1 MSDARLEEADAVTD
15 TAVSGAVFVGMAVI
29 DSRRETLKLLEASPP
44 MFVLP
49 RDDLLPVLVPAISAS
64 SVLDCMMG
72 FFASSSLA
80 EIAPGLA
87 TYLAVG
93 HAPVRLLV
101 SPIISAADQ
110 AALRDGLDPVIL
122 IERHFEG
129 SLPDVDALSRHTLAC
144 LAWLIREHRLDMRF
158 AFLKDG
164 LFHPKVWLLNI
175 AGQRLTFHGS
185 SNMTGS
191 GLGRNKEQM
200 ALARAWMD
208 PCQAAT
214 ERRLRDEFV
223 ELWDGDDDDCVVV
236 KLPRALEEQLLRIY
250 GSGNRPT
257 EAEATDLWRRAKRRP
272 EAQIEPV
279 AIHDLETA
287 TMTGFRIPDWLSW
300 REGPFAHQGLAV
312 DAWLAADGRGILA
325 MATGSGKTLTSL
337 VACHE
342 LRARTGPLLIVIAA
356 PYIPLVMQW
365 CDEARLFG
373 IEPRNLSAGGGPA
386 ARRREIADAGRRL
399 ALGLSDTE
407 VLVVSH
413 DTLTDPAL
421 ASALTRLS
429 IPCVLIADEMHN
441 LGSPR
446 FLKSPPD
453 FFDYRLGLSATP
465 IRQYDPEGTHKLFD
479 FFGPPCFE
487 FSLEDAIGVCLVP
500 YDYYVHRV
508 ELYAEEMEEFRDLS
522 EKIRRLG
529 WKIEANI
536 DDPLLE
542 DLLRRR
548 RLIVERARG
557 KIDALATLIE
567 RVPKADIRYDLV
579 YATDKGPGQLDDV
592 NALLRERGLLF
603 HQLTA
608 EETSDRGVVTRI
620 LDSFQRGE
628 IQVLTAK
635 RVLDE
640 GVNVPEIKRAFIL
653 ASTTVERQ
661 WVQRRGRIL
670 RRCDAIGKDHGVIHD
685 FVVMPPREL
694 VADADAR
701 QLVRGE
707 LKRVEEFARLAR
719 NYGAADG
726 PLRML
731 NEMQAWCTY
740 F

>member
-1 MSDARLEEADAVTD
+1 M
-15 TAVSGAVFVGMAVI
+15 GVI
-29 DSRRETLKLLEASPP
+29 DGKRQALAALEAAPP

-49 RDDLLPVLVPAISAS
+49 RDDLLPTLIPAIGSS

-80 EIAPGLA
+80 DIAPGLA
-87 TYLAVG
+87 TFLAAG
-93 HAPVRLLV
+93 SASMRLLV
-101 SPIISAADQ
+101 SPFISATDQ
-110 AALRDGLDPVIL
+110 AALCEGLDPNALV
-122 IERHFEG
+122 EQQFENA
-129 SLPDVDALSRHTLAC
+129 LPDADALARHTLTC
-144 LAWLIREHRLDMRF
+144 LAWLIRERRLDMRF
-158 AFLKDG
+158 AFLKEG

-175 AGQRLTFHGS
+175 EGQRLTFHGS
-185 SNMTGS
+185 SNMTGA

-208 PCQAAT
+208 PYQAAI
-214 ERRLRDEFV
+214 EQRLRDEFI
-223 ELWDGDDDDCVVV
+223 ELWDGDDPDCVVV
-236 KLPRALEEQLLRIY
+236 KLPRALEEGLLKTY
-250 GSGNRPT
+250 ASGNRPT
-257 EAEATDLWRRAKRRP
+257 EAESTELWERARRGARP
-272 EAQIEPV
+272 QARSREPEN
-279 AIHDLETA
+279 INSESES
-287 TMTGFRIPDWLSW
+287 GFRIPEWLRW
-300 REGPFAHQGLAV
+300 RDGPFGHQGKAV
-312 DAWLAADGRGILA
+312 DAWIAADSRGILA

-373 IEPRNLSAGGGPA
+373 VEPRNLTAAGGPA
-386 ARRREIADAGRRL
+386 ARRREIADAGRRI

-413 DTLTDPAL
+413 DTLTDPGF
-421 ASALTRLS
+421 ASAATRLS
-429 IPCVLIADEMHN
+429 VPRVLIADEMHN
-441 LGSPR
+441 LGGPG
-446 FLKSPPD
+446 FLKNPPE
-453 FFDYRLGLSATP
+453 FFEYRLGLSATP
-465 IRQYDPEGTHKLFD
+465 IRQYDPEGTDKLFD
-479 FFGPPCFE
+479 FFGQPCFE

-508 ELYAEEMEEFRDLS
+508 ALDDEEMDEFRDLS
-522 EKIRRLG
+522 EKIRKLG
-529 WKIEANI
+529 WKMEAKIE
-536 DDPLLE
+536 DPQLD

-557 KIDALATLIE
+557 KIDALANLIDQ
-567 RVPKADIRYDLV
+567 VPKADIRYDLV
-579 YATDKGPGQLDDV
+579 YATDKGPAQLDEV

-608 EETSDRGVVTRI
+608 EETADRSAVARI
-620 LDSFQRGE
+620 LDAFQRGE

-685 FVVMPPREL
+685 FVAMPPSEL
-694 VADADAR
+694 VTDADAR

-719 NYGAADG
+719 NYGAEDG
-726 PLRML
+726 PLAML
-731 NEMQAWCTY
+731 KEMQAVVY
-740 F
+740 V

>member
-1 MSDARLEEADAVTD
+1 MGAIVDKWQILKALE
-15 TAVSGAVFVGMAVI
+15 TA
-29 DSRRETLKLLEASPP
+29 PP
-44 MFVLP
+44 MFILP
-49 RDDLLPVLVPAISAS
+49 RDDLLPTLVPAIGAS
-64 SVLDCMMG
+64 TILDCMMG

-87 TYLAVG
+87 TYLAANN
-93 HAPVRLLV
+93 APVRLLV
-101 SPIISAADQ
+101 SPIISASDQ
-110 AALRDGLDPVIL
+110 AALRDGLDPAIL
-122 IERHFEG
+122 IEQRFAG
-129 SLPDVDALSRHTLAC
+129 SLPDAEDLSRHTLAC
-144 LAWLIREHRLDMRF
+144 LAWLIRERRLDMRF

-175 AGQRLTFHGS
+175 EGQRLAFHGS
-185 SNMTGS
+185 SNMTGA

-200 ALARAWMD
+200 AVARAWLD
-208 PCQAAT
+208 PWQAAT
-214 ERRLRDEFV
+214 EQRLRDEFI

-236 KLPRALEEQLLRIY
+236 KLPRAIEEKLLKTY

-257 EAEATDLWRRAKRRP
+257 EAEATELWRRVKRRAHVP
-272 EAQIEPV
+272 VEPAAIDEALSAPQ
-279 AIHDLETA
+279 
-287 TMTGFRIPDWLSW
+287 TGFRIPDWLSW
-300 REGPFAHQGLAV
+300 RDGPFAHQGRAV
-312 DAWLAADGRGILA
+312 DAWLAAEGRGILA
-325 MATGSGKTLTSL
+325 MATGSGKTPTSL

-342 LRARTGPLLIVIAA
+342 LRRRTGPLLIVIAA
-356 PYIPLVMQW
+356 PYVPLIMQW

-373 IEPRNLSAGGGPA
+373 VEPRNLTAAGGPA
-386 ARRREIADAGRRL
+386 ARRREVADAGRRL

-413 DTLTDPAL
+413 DTLTDPGL
-421 ASALTRLS
+421 TSALTRLS
-429 IPCVLIADEMHN
+429 VPRVLIADEMHN
-441 LGSPR
+441 LGSPG
-446 FLKSPPD
+446 FLKNPPD
-453 FFDYRLGLSATP
+453 FFEYRLGLSATP
-465 IRQYDPEGTHKLFD
+465 IRQYDPEGTDKLFD

-500 YDYYVHRV
+500 YDYHVHRV
-508 ELYAEEMEEFRDLS
+508 SLDEEEMEEFRDLS
-522 EKIRRLG
+522 EKIRKLG
-529 WKIEANI
+529 WKIEAKI
-536 DDPLLE
+536 DDPQLD

-557 KIDALATLIE
+557 KIDALAALIDW
-567 RVPKADIRYDLV
+567 VPRSDIRYDLV

-592 NALLRERGLLF
+592 NELLRERGLLF

-608 EETSDRGVVTRI
+608 EETSDRSAVARI
-620 LDSFQRGE
+620 LDAFQRGE

-685 FVVMPPREL
+685 FVAMPPNEL
-694 VADADAR
+694 VTDADAR

-726 PLRML
+726 PLAML
-731 NEMQAWCTY
+731 KEMQAIVY
-740 F
+740 V

>member
-1 MSDARLEEADAVTD
+1 MARFDKVDAVSY
-15 TAVSGAVFVGMAVI
+15 TAVSGAVQSSMGGMDTKRQTLMAL
-29 DSRRETLKLLEASPP
+29 ETAPP

-49 RDDLLPVLVPAISAS
+49 RDDLLPALVTAVGAS

-87 TYLAVG
+87 TYLAACQ
-93 HAPVRLLV
+93 APVRLLV
-101 SPIISAADQ
+101 SPIISDADQ
-110 AALRDGLDPVIL
+110 AALRDGINPTVL
-122 IERHFEG
+122 IERHFES
-129 SLPDVDALSRHTLAC
+129 SLPNADALSRHTLSC
-144 LAWLIREHRLDMRF
+144 LAWLIRERRLDMRF
-158 AFLKDG
+158 AFLKVG
-164 LFHPKVWLLNI
+164 IFHPKVWLLNI
-175 AGQRLTFHGS
+175 EGQRLTFHGS
-185 SNMTGS
+185 SNMTGA

-214 ERRLRDEFV
+214 EQRLRDEFV

-236 KLPRALEEQLLRIY
+236 KLPRALEEQLLKAY
-250 GSGNRPT
+250 GTGNQPT
-257 EAEATDLWRRAKRRP
+257 EAEATELWKRAKRRADAP
-272 EAQIEPV
+272 VELADIEGVTSVPQ
-279 AIHDLETA
+279 
-287 TMTGFRIPDWLSW
+287 TGFRIPDWLRW
-300 REGPFAHQGLAV
+300 RDGPFAHQGRAV
-312 DAWLAADGRGILA
+312 DAWIAADGRGILA

-342 LRARTGPLLIVIAA
+342 LRERTGPLLIVIAA
-356 PYIPLVMQW
+356 PYVPLVMQW

-373 IEPRNLSAGGGPA
+373 IEPRNLTAAGGPKG
-386 ARRREIADAGRRL
+386 RRREIADAGRKL

-413 DTLTDPAL
+413 DTLTDPGL
-421 ASALTRLS
+421 AYALTRLS
-429 IPCVLIADEMHN
+429 VPLVLIADEMHN
-441 LGSPR
+441 LGSPG
-446 FLKSPPD
+446 FLKNPPD

-465 IRQYDPEGTHKLFD
+465 IRQYDPEGTDKLFD

-487 FSLEDAIGVCLVP
+487 FSLEEAIGVCLVP
-500 YDYYVHRV
+500 YDYHVHRV
-508 ELYAEEMEEFRDLS
+508 ELDQEEMEEFRDLS
-522 EKIRRLG
+522 EKIRKLG
-529 WKIEANI
+529 WKIEAKI
-536 DDPLLE
+536 DDPQLD

-548 RLIVERARG
+548 RLVVERARG
-557 KIDALATLIE
+557 KIDALAGLID
-567 RVPKADIRYDLV
+567 RVPKAAIRYDLV
-579 YATDKGPGQLDDV
+579 YATDKGPGQLDEV

-608 EETSDRGVVTRI
+608 EETSDRGTVSRI
-620 LDSFQRGE
+620 LDAFQRGE

-685 FVVMPPREL
+685 FVAMPPSEL
-694 VADADAR
+694 VTDEDAR
-701 QLVRGE
+701 QLVRSE

-726 PLRML
+726 PLPML
-731 NEMQAWCTY
+731 EEMQAIVY
-740 F
+740 V

>member
-1 MSDARLEEADAVTD
+1 MQTIM
-15 TAVSGAVFVGMAVI
+15 GVI
-29 DSRRETLKLLEASPP
+29 DTKRQTLTALEAAPP

-49 RDDLLPVLVPAISAS
+49 RDDLLPTLIPAIGAS

-87 TYLAVG
+87 TYLAASQG
-93 HAPVRLLV
+93 PVRLLV
-101 SPIISAADQ
+101 SPIISVADQ
-110 AALRDGLDPVIL
+110 AALRDGLDPTTL
-122 IERHFEG
+122 IARHFEG
-129 SLPDVDALSRHTLAC
+129 SLPNADALSRHTLAC
-144 LAWLIREHRLDMRF
+144 LSWLIRERRLDMRF

-175 AGQRLTFHGS
+175 EGQRLTFHGS
-185 SNMTGS
+185 SNMTGA

-208 PCQAAT
+208 GCQAAT
-214 ERRLRDEFV
+214 EQRLRDEFI
-223 ELWDGDDDDCVVV
+223 ELWDGDDGDCIVV
-236 KLPRALEEQLLRIY
+236 KLPRALEEQLLKTY

-257 EAEATDLWRRAKRRP
+257 EAEATALWQRAKRRSNGAAKP
-272 EAQIEPV
+272 ADIDDVVSMPQ
-279 AIHDLETA
+279 
-287 TMTGFRIPDWLSW
+287 TGFRIPEWLMW
-300 REGPFAHQGLAV
+300 RDGPFAHQGRAV

-373 IEPRNLSAGGGPA
+373 VEPRNLAAAGGPA

-399 ALGLSDTE
+399 TLGLSDTE

-413 DTLTDPAL
+413 GTLIDPGL
-421 ASALTRLS
+421 TSALTRLS
-429 IPCVLIADEMHN
+429 VPRVLIADEVHN
-441 LGSPR
+441 LGSPG
-446 FLKSPPD
+446 FLKNPPE
-453 FFDYRLGLSATP
+453 FFEYRLGLSATP
-465 IRQYDPEGTHKLFD
+465 IRQYDPEGTDKLFD
-479 FFGPPCFE
+479 FFGRPCFE

-500 YDYYVHRV
+500 YDYHVHRI
-508 ELYAEEMEEFRDLS
+508 ELDGEEMEEFRDLS
-522 EKIRRLG
+522 EKIRKLG
-529 WKIEANI
+529 WKIEAKI
-536 DDPLLE
+536 DDPQLD

-548 RLIVERARG
+548 RLVVERARG
-557 KIDALATLIE
+557 KIAALAGLID
-567 RVPKADIRYDLV
+567 RASKADIRYDLV
-579 YATDKGPGQLDDV
+579 YATDKAPGQLDEV
-592 NALLRERGLLF
+592 NELLRERGLLF

-608 EETSDRGVVTRI
+608 EETSDRGAVARI
-620 LDSFQRGE
+620 LDAFQRGE

-685 FVVMPPREL
+685 FVAIPPSEL
-694 VADADAR
+694 VTDADAR
-701 QLVRGE
+701 QLVLGE

-726 PLRML
+726 PLIML
-731 NEMQAWCTY
+731 KEMQAMVY
-740 F
+740 V

>member
-1 MSDARLEEADAVTD
+1 MGVMVDKRQ
-15 TAVSGAVFVGMAVI
+15 
-29 DSRRETLKLLEASPP
+29 TLKALEAAPP
-44 MFVLP
+44 MFILP
-49 RDDLLPVLVPAISAS
+49 RDDLLPALIPAIGAS
-64 SVLDCMMG
+64 TVLDCMMG

-87 TYLAVG
+87 TYLAAG
-93 HAPVRLLV
+93 SAPVRLLV

-110 AALRDGLDPVIL
+110 AALRDGLDPAIL
-122 IERHFEG
+122 IEQHFEG
-129 SLPDVDALSRHTLAC
+129 SLPDADALSRHTLAC
-144 LAWLIREHRLDMRF
+144 LAWLIRERRLDMRF

-175 AGQRLTFHGS
+175 EGQRLAFHGS
-185 SNMTGS
+185 SNMTGP

-200 ALARAWMD
+200 ALARAWLD
-208 PCQAAT
+208 PWQAAT
-214 ERRLRDEFV
+214 EQRLRDEFI

-236 KLPRALEEQLLRIY
+236 KLPRALEEQLLKTY

-257 EAEATDLWRRAKRRP
+257 EAEATELWRRAKRR
-272 EAQIEPV
+272 AGALAEPAV
-279 AIHDLETA
+279 IGGGESALQ
-287 TMTGFRIPDWLSW
+287 TGFRIPDWLSW
-300 REGPFAHQGLAV
+300 REGPFAHQGRAV

-356 PYIPLVMQW
+356 PYVPLVMQW
-365 CDEARLFG
+365 CEEARLFG
-373 IEPRNLSAGGGPA
+373 VEPRNLTAAGGPA

-413 DTLTDPAL
+413 DTLTDPGL
-421 ASALTRLS
+421 ASALTRIS
-429 IPCVLIADEMHN
+429 VPRVLIADEMHN
-441 LGSPR
+441 LGSPG
-446 FLKSPPD
+446 FLKNPPD
-453 FFDYRLGLSATP
+453 FFEYRLGLSATP
-465 IRQYDPEGTHKLFD
+465 IRQYDPEGTDKLFD

-500 YDYYVHRV
+500 YDYHVHRV
-508 ELYAEEMEEFRDLS
+508 ELDAEEMEEFRDLS
-522 EKIRRLG
+522 EKIRKLG
-529 WKIEANI
+529 WKIEAKV
-536 DDPLLE
+536 DDPMLD

-557 KIDALATLIE
+557 KIDALARLID
-567 RVPKADIRYDLV
+567 RVPKAEIRYDLV
-579 YATDKGPGQLDDV
+579 YATDKGPGQLDEV
-592 NALLRERGLLF
+592 NGLLRERGLLF

-608 EETSDRGVVTRI
+608 EETSDRGAVARI
-620 LDSFQRGE
+620 LDAFQRGE

-670 RRCDAIGKDHGVIHD
+670 RRCDEIGKDHGVIHD
-685 FVVMPPREL
+685 FVAMPPSEL
-694 VADADAR
+694 VTDADAR

-707 LKRVEEFARLAR
+707 LRRVEEFARLAR

-726 PLRML
+726 PLIML
-731 NEMQAWCTY
+731 KEMQAMVY
-740 F
+740 V